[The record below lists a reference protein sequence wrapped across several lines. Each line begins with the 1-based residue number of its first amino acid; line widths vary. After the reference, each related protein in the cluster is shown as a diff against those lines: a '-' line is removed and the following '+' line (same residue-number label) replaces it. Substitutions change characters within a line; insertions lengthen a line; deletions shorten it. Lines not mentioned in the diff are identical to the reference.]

1 MKQKK
6 KVDAELKRQAEEKA
20 KRDEEAE
27 RAELIKNFPYLGNVN
42 MKDVNLEQIM
52 EQLNEDDESFESS
65 VYEELPEQDAQEEEK
80 KAVPASGLQQSPSL
94 AKIEISLDGM
104 SVDNKSEGFSNMSK
118 DSLAE
123 LLKDVHAIKPNLQV
137 LTVTSSEGQ

>member
-123 LLKDVHAIKPNLQV
+123 LLKDVHAIKPNL
-137 LTVTSSEGQ
+137 

>member
-20 KRDEEAE
+20 KRDEEAQ
-27 RAELIKNFPYLGNVN
+27 RAELINNFPYLGNVN
-42 MKDVNLEQIM
+42 MKDFNLEKIM

-123 LLKDVHAIKPNLQV
+123 LLKDVNAIKPNLQV